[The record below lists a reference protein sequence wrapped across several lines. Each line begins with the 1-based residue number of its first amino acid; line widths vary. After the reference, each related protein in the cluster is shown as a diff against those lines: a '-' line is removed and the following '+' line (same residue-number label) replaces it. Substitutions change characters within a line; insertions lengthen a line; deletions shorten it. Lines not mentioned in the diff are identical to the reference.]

1 MVIFYSCLYV
11 YQRVS
16 SIIAQFLIRVLTSFE
31 TLSGAC
37 GVSYQGAL
45 YHWSLEDILGDLFP
59 DPLFCE
65 NHKKWPNTY
74 NMNIIYT
81 DYFGCFLT
89 FCPHLLGQKPWP
101 IFSFHLGDEEPL
113 PCVGWGGSRY
123 GNRRQQGAR
132 GWDASRPEPGRTKQL
147 ASPIYKGLY
156 TGWWFGTWIYL
167 SIYWEFHHP
176 NWRTHIFQRGRY
188 TTNQY
193 MNLWYIDLVNGGYE
207 PSYDDYYVELEDHSR

>member
-1 MVIFYSCLYV
+1 MSVIKEPCTIGASKIFWEIFSQIHCFAKT
-11 YQRVS
+11 
-16 SIIAQFLIRVLTSFE
+16 IKNGLI
-31 TLSGAC
+31 
-37 GVSYQGAL
+37 
-45 YHWSLEDILGDLFP
+45 P
-59 DPLFCE
+59 
-65 NHKKWPNTY
+65 

-176 NWRTHIFQRGRY
+176 NWRSHIFQRGRLKPPTSIWIY
-188 TTNQY
+188 GISN
-193 MNLWYIDLVNGGYE
+193 
-207 PSYDDYYVELEDHSR
+207 